1 MLLILFN
8 KKPMW
13 KIGSRSPFSVGASVF
28 HGTPQVSFRRSYSKR
43 SFQFRACH
51 CSNAALFGLGNRKR
65 SALTN
70 IGQVLFSFQFSVF
83 HLELSQCHFIII
95 IFLTPPYWLR
105 SKSNWRN
112 FFCFVGLPSPTMS
125 VPPRLVRPVRP
136 SDWSLPCGD
145 IAIAPVL
152 GRKKKRKSGP
162 PWDIYG

>member
-95 IFLTPPYWLR
+95 IFLTPPGAR
-105 SKSNWRN
+105 VTDAT
-112 FFCFVGLPSPTMS
+112 FFVLSGYHRRQCPCPLVSFVPF
-125 VPPRLVRPVRP
+125 VPFVRRT
-136 SDWSLPCGD
+136 DLCLAE
-145 IAIAPVL
+145 I
-152 GRKKKRKSGP
+152 
-162 PWDIYG
+162 